1 MAWIDGWVLEGV
13 CCVSWKN
20 LLEDAA
26 SSRDPRETERLAA
39 AVCIAVWAI
48 CPESLEADRPGG
60 FPRGRPSKQIAR
72 DAAKLLLRADGDDTD
87 RSETSRAIGLIAA
100 LTYPQDSLPDDGA
113 VDELAASLDNCK
125 RAAEAALR
133 AGDAALSVVSI
144 LSHVDALRR
153 VGLSDEAVGRAHD
166 AVDILDAAASTRQ
179 FGEYLFDI
187 APFLPK
193 NLGVQ
198 LRFRSHLVIHRAY
211 MDGDR
216 LEDAL
221 REAGKA
227 RTAAE
232 AYSDIDPGNVAW
244 AVNLAADVHRR
255 RGDIAQF
262 LASEAELGD
271 LIQQYPSSG
280 TIRRYRSACVSGN
293 AGRLRDYARA
303 QTTRYERLHT
313 RIGSDLGPGAA
324 SPTPTVAELMSA
336 VAHYR
341 SLGSKASLTWLGNT
355 VYDISAG
362 YAEAGQIDRDGA
374 TADYAASLLDVVEAA
389 WDGFALNG
397 RYSVIL
403 SKARLHLLRGRPC
416 TARHVDD
423 LLLVNTKAKRAGTRL
438 NALRVAVLYTFP
450 GDSAVRARLDERTA
464 GYDPETQAVGFARHA
479 GLSAMWWARRA
490 QTTNAEMDWQTTESE
505 SLRAVQLLRPD
516 AVSIDLE
523 LEARLWMAAA
533 DAGARLRT
541 ADHTTLDRRVRAV
554 QCVAELM
561 IMISTTE
568 NRQSVAESFGSLF
581 SESLEL
587 ASALADFA
595 AADHIM
601 ESARRDRVGLLLAE
615 LAKDERVSVEIRR
628 LAMSLK
634 DSGEATPLSKKENT
648 SAREQRSTRRDV
660 AERSSAIVAD
670 RTDALRAAESV
681 LGPLGALCDPLRL
694 RAATP
699 SAILDGRPTATAS
712 AVLQLM
718 PVRLAGS
725 TDSVDSDANQKVFR
739 RLTIREPNG
748 DLSEYLD
755 SVEVPSADIGR
766 APDVH
771 RVDAEWD
778 YYDTLLLPEELRA
791 VLDAA
796 TEPIRLMIVPTGFFH
811 VAFESLYIN
820 SGVNVLD
827 RALVSIHSSLTGALS
842 LMEPTKSANTS
853 PSVAVYDTDDG
864 GLRHARVELAAL
876 QDHLDGVVS
885 VNTLNELRTELGRT
899 SDDAHSILAMA
910 VHGIADDEG
919 WGQTKVLPDGST
931 VSAAELLGWS
941 VPRLCVI
948 GSCDTPII
956 ATRSVELG
964 GFPLAFM
971 LSGATTVIGG
981 LYKINDQS
989 TSEIM
994 ANFWDLLATKLPA
1007 VVALRQAK
1015 LRWIDADPARRSR
1028 PKLWAGL
1035 ITYGSSIE

>member
-1 MAWIDGWVLEGV
+1 MCE
-13 CCVSWKN
+13 VSWKN

-26 SSRDPRETERLAA
+26 SSRDRRETERLAA
-39 AVCIAVWAI
+39 AVCIAVWAV

-60 FPRGRPSKQIAR
+60 FPRGRPSKQVVR
-72 DAAKLLLRADGDDTD
+72 DAAKLLLRTDGDDTD
-87 RSETSRAIGLIAA
+87 RNETTHVIGLIGA
-100 LTYPQDSLPDDGA
+100 LTYPQESLPDDGA
-113 VDELAASLDNCK
+113 IDELAESLDNCT
-125 RAAEAALR
+125 RAAESALR
-133 AGDAALSVVSI
+133 AGDAALSVIAI

-153 VGLSDEAVGRAHD
+153 VGLSDEAVERAHD
-166 AVDILDAAASTRQ
+166 ALDILDAAASTRQ
-179 FGEYLFDI
+179 LGESLFGI
-187 APFLPK
+187 APFLPQ
-193 NLGVQ
+193 NLGAQ
-198 LRFRSHLVIHRAY
+198 LRFRTHLVIHRAY

-216 LEDAL
+216 LENAL

-232 AYSDIDPGNVAW
+232 AYSEIDPANVAW

-262 LASEAELGD
+262 LASETELGE
-271 LIQQYPSSG
+271 LIELYPSSA
-280 TIRRYRSACVSGN
+280 TIRRYRSACVSAN
-293 AGRLRDYARA
+293 AGRLRDFARA
-303 QTTRYERLHT
+303 QTARYERLHT
-313 RIGSDLGPGAA
+313 RIESDLGAGAA

-336 VAHYR
+336 VEHYR

-362 YAEAGQIDRDGA
+362 YAVAGKIDRDRA

-416 TARHVDD
+416 SARHVDD
-423 LLLVNTKAKRAGTRL
+423 LLLVNTKAKRAGTRF

-450 GDSAVRARLDERTA
+450 GDLGVRARLDERTA
-464 GYDPETQAVGFARHA
+464 DYDPETQAVGFARHA
-479 GLSAMWWARRA
+479 GLSAIWWTRKAR
-490 QTTNAEMDWQTTESE
+490 TTNVKLDWRTAESE

-523 LEARLWMAAA
+523 LEARLWIAAA
-533 DAGARLRT
+533 DASARLG
-541 ADHTTLDRRVRAV
+541 APDHTTLDRKVRAV
-554 QCVAELM
+554 RCVAELM
-561 IMISTTE
+561 ITISTTE
-568 NRQSVAESFGSLF
+568 NRQSMAERFGLLF

-587 ASALADFA
+587 AASLADFA

-615 LAKDERVSVEIRR
+615 LAKDERVSVEIRK

-634 DSGEATPLSKKENT
+634 DASEATPLGKNENT

-670 RTDALRAAESV
+670 RTGALRVAESV
-681 LGPLGALCDPLRL
+681 LGPLGALCNPLRL
-694 RAATP
+694 REATP
-699 SAILDGRPTATAS
+699 SSILDGRPTATTA

-718 PVRLAGS
+718 PVRSAGS
-725 TDSVDSDANQKVFR
+725 VDDIDPDETQKVFR

-748 DLSEYLD
+748 DLSEFLD

-766 APDVH
+766 FPDVH

-791 VLDAA
+791 VLDGA
-796 TEPIRLMIVPTGFFH
+796 TEPIRLIVVPTGFFH
-811 VAFESLYIN
+811 VAFESLYVN

-827 RALVSIHSSLTGALS
+827 RAVVSIHSSLTGALS
-842 LMEPTKSANTS
+842 LMELKKSGSTS
-853 PSVAVYDTDDG
+853 PSVAVYDIGDG

-876 QDHLDGVVS
+876 QDHLDEVVP
-885 VNTLNELRTELGRT
+885 VKTLNELRSELGRT

-910 VHGIADDEG
+910 VHGIADEEG

-956 ATRSVELG
+956 ATGSGELG

-981 LYKINDQS
+981 LYKINDKS

-994 ANFWDLLATKLPA
+994 ANFWDLLATELPA

-1035 ITYGSSIE
+1035 ITYGSPIE